1 MSFKDSAVKVLM
13 MGAARVGKTSLLAA
27 LSEDAT
33 LEEATR
39 GTNLTMI
46 PEYSEPIQEAGRR
59 MNDLFDFTTPHDD
72 EEQTPK
78 NVFKRFKINKGGTEG
93 YRDFSIKLSIKGA
106 NKASRYAIG
115 FKDIAGEYIDR
126 HAEGTLD
133 VEMTNDLISWV
144 KESDVLL
151 ITIDSILLMEEGGSN
166 DAANRV
172 EDICNLVTEMCEK
185 NELDNDAR
193 KKNKLILFVPTKCEK
208 YFHIHLEE
216 IADPAIRNM
225 RRVDIM
231 EQMNNRIKEK
241 YAKIFDYCAEGDRKE
256 LYQLVITPIVTLG
269 NIEFACYEKDTAGQ
283 RSADSMWFRYCVDDV
298 YKANGSDKPVRAP
311 QFCDQPLLYI
321 LYYELLNIQNFIKNL
336 TWWELLRKAI
346 ADAFFKLVTD
356 KDLIPEM
363 ELLKNNIKKNVEKD
377 GWYVSEIVQD
387 PIGMIKPEE

>member
-13 MGAARVGKTSLLAA
+13 MGAKRVGKTSLLAA

-59 MNDLFDFTTPHDD
+59 MNDLFDFTIPHEDG
-72 EEQTPK
+72 ETPK

-115 FKDIAGEYIDR
+115 FKDIAGEYIDG
-126 HAEGTLD
+126 HADGTLD
-133 VEMTNDLISWV
+133 DEMTNELISWV

-166 DAANRV
+166 DHANRV
-172 EDICNLVTEMCEK
+172 DDVCNLVTEMCEK
-185 NELDNDAR
+185 NELDKDAQ

-269 NIEFACYEKDTAGQ
+269 NIEFACYEKDTGGQ
-283 RSADSMWFRYCVDDV
+283 RSADSMWFKYCVDDV

-321 LYYELLNIQNFIKNL
+321 LYYELLNIQNFKNKL
-336 TWWELLRKAI
+336 TWWQLLKLALS
-346 ADAFFKLVTD
+346 DAFFKLVTD

-363 ELLKNNIKKNVEKD
+363 ELLKNNIKKNTEKD

>member
-1 MSFKDSAVKVLM
+1 
-13 MGAARVGKTSLLAA
+13 
-27 LSEDAT
+27 
-33 LEEATR
+33 
-39 GTNLTMI
+39 
-46 PEYSEPIQEAGRR
+46 
-59 MNDLFDFTTPHDD
+59 MNDLFDFTTPFDD
-72 EEQTPK
+72 EAQTPK
-78 NVFKRFKINKGGTEG
+78 SMYERFKINKGGTEG
-93 YRDFSIKLSIKGA
+93 YRDFSIKLSVKGA
-106 NKASRYAIG
+106 SKASRYAIG

-133 VEMTNDLISWV
+133 EVMTKDLTTWV

-151 ITIDSILLMEEGGSN
+151 ITIDSILLMEEGGAN

-172 EDICNLVTEMCEK
+172 DDICNLVTEFCAK
-185 NELDNDAR
+185 NEADEKAK

-208 YFHIHLEE
+208 YYHIHVEE
-216 IADPAIRNM
+216 ITNNMTRNM
-225 RRVDIM
+225 RRIDIM
-231 EQMNNRIKEK
+231 DQMNNRIKEK
-241 YAKIFDYCAEGDRKE
+241 YAKIFEYCAEGDRKE

-269 NIEFACYEKDTAGQ
+269 NIEFACYEKDTTGQ
-283 RSADSMWFRYCVDDV
+283 RNADAMWFKYRIKNEKGQAVNDAPTR
-298 YKANGSDKPVRAP
+298 KP

-346 ADAFFKLVTD
+346 ADAFFKLTTD

-363 ELLKNNIKKNVEKD
+363 ELLKNNIKKNTEKD